1 MKPFRYCP
9 SCGSRLG
16 KPDPEETSTCPACGR
31 SWYRN
36 PAPTAGCLILR
47 DGRGLVTIRGR
58 EPFRGRVDLA
68 GGFLRVDEDPVT
80 GLKREVKEELAT
92 EIDVS
97 LRDLFHAVPH
107 QYGDEGDWILSLGF
121 VARFVSGEPVPGD
134 DVASVKWITG
144 NDVDDLEWAWSHDKE
159 LARKVL
165 ADERSQS

>member
-1 MKPFRYCP
+1 
-9 SCGSRLG
+9 
-16 KPDPEETSTCPACGR
+16 
-31 SWYRN
+31 
-36 PAPTAGCLILR
+36 
-47 DGRGLVTIRGR
+47 
-58 EPFRGRVDLA
+58 
-68 GGFLRVDEDPVT
+68 VDEDPVT
-80 GLKREVKEELAT
+80 GLKREVKEELAI

-144 NDVDDLEWAWSHDKE
+144 NDVAALEWAWSHDKE